1 MGTSATILLVDDE
14 APIRLVVGARLR
26 SLGYTVLEARDGE
39 EALRLAQEHKPS
51 LVLSDLQ
58 MPHMSGLELCLALQS
73 DPATASIPAV
83 LLTSR
88 GYVLSAEQ
96 LEAAGVR
103 ELMSKPFS
111 VRDVVERVQRIIG
124 SDRSGGQAAA

>member
-1 MGTSATILLVDDE
+1 MSTCGSILLVDDE

-39 EALRLAQEHKPS
+39 EGLRLAREHKPA
-51 LVLSDLQ
+51 LILSDLQ
-58 MPHMSGLELCLALQS
+58 MPHMSGLELCLLLHEDAS
-73 DPATASIPAV
+73 TASIPAL

-88 GYVLSAEQ
+88 GYVLSKDQ
-96 LEAAGVR
+96 LEAAGIR

-111 VRDVVERVQRIIG
+111 VRDVVERIQRIIG
-124 SDRSGGQAAA
+124 PARTGGQAAA